1 MVGLSFARTL
11 VKNGR
16 ETDALI
22 ISGENGPIVLT
33 MTAIEDAVKKVL
45 KKFHLIKDWK
55 IKSEVRGKS
64 LYIKMHFVL
73 WSGSKIPELLSEVQ
87 REVTIRLSKLITSEN
102 RVEVA
107 CDVLRIEDYDAEF
120 VPEENSAV
128 SV

>member
-1 MVGLSFARTL
+1 M
-11 VKNGR
+11 
-16 ETDALI
+16 
-22 ISGENGPIVLT
+22 T

>member
-1 MVGLSFARTL
+1 MKVIHAFSQIFAIFAFLTLGSLMIILSMHILSIEDAIAKLHEVYNNPWLSLRTGFLGLLFIMVGLSFARTL

-55 IKSEVRGKS
+55 
-64 LYIKMHFVL
+64 
-73 WSGSKIPELLSEVQ
+73 
-87 REVTIRLSKLITSEN
+87 
-102 RVEVA
+102 
-107 CDVLRIEDYDAEF
+107 
-120 VPEENSAV
+120 
-128 SV
+128 